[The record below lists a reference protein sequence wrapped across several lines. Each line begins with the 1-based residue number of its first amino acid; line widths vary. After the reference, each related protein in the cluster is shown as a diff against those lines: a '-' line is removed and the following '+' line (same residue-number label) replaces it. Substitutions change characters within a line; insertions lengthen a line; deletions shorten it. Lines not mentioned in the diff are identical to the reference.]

1 MSNDKMSMS
10 EIIDELHNID
20 TLFSRYRSIES
31 SLSDL
36 SYKMEEET
44 DQVRHEHVKLLM
56 EFENKQREKTIAKKP
71 ASSRA
76 LRLAPPMPPK
86 KPETF
91 ERDNFKPNKL
101 IIGSVITGLA
111 FWASVA
117 VCILAIIPMLGTGA
131 ESPLMMYSGVAAIC
145 FGLLWGRNKDDID
158 ELMKWRNEQK
168 EYDKKQQVWKA
179 DFAKKATDADNARL
193 LGEFQAYDASF
204 LKFVEICSKEFA
216 DQYTAR
222 HVAGLQRIADKYE
235 KKEEELRSQAAEVRA
250 ELDSVT
256 LIHKNL
262 FENAWRIAAILETG
276 RADTLKEA
284 INLALDEARKDEEEE
299 ARREEARQQEEI
311 LERQAEESRRHNE
324 AMQRA
329 AEREAADRRA
339 HDRDMERAAQAQAR
353 AAEAQAREAAKQTEM
368 AREQSSAASRAASA
382 RCTNCAN
389 FSKCP
394 PNARKNSGSCGAY
407 RQM

>member
-56 EFENKQREKTIAKKP
+56 EFENKQREKTIVKKP
-71 ASSRA
+71 APSRA
-76 LRLAPPMPPK
+76 LRLAPPTPPQ
-86 KPETF
+86 KPEIS
-91 ERDNFKPNKL
+91 DPDKNIKK
-101 IIGSVITGLA
+101 SVIAGLA
-111 FWASVA
+111 FWACIALVVFSLA
-117 VCILAIIPMLGTGA
+117 MGGTFYGQILQFVCVFP
-131 ESPLMMYSGVAAIC
+131 AAIAG
-145 FGLLWGRNKDDID
+145 FIWHQYSDKVDMFLA
-158 ELMKWRNEQK
+158 WRKEQK
-168 EYDKKQQVWKA
+168 EYEKKQQVWKA

-222 HVAGLQRIADKYE
+222 CEAGLQRVANKFQKEE
-235 KKEEELRSQAAEVRA
+235 KKLLSEAADVRA

-256 LIHKNL
+256 LIHKDL
-262 FENAWRIAAILETG
+262 FENAWRISSILEKG

-311 LERQAEESRRHNE
+311 LERQAEENRRHNE

-339 HDRDMERAAQAQAR
+339 HDREMERAAQAQAR
-353 AAEAQAREAAKQTEM
+353 AAEAQAREAAKQTEL

-407 RQM
+407 RPK